1 MTVSSVPRAQ
11 EGPRSPGVPGEWPAG
26 VPSTDGAAPGRPK
39 AGFGFRENRRDARP
53 LPGDADPHGREPEV
67 VGPRFRRPLP

>member
-11 EGPRSPGVPGEWPAG
+11 EGPQSPGIPEEWLPG
-26 VPSTDGAAPGRPK
+26 VSSTEGAAPGRLK
-39 AGFGFRENRRDARP
+39 AGFGFRENRPDARP
-53 LPGDADPHGREPEV
+53 LPGDAGPHGWEPEV